1 MSLMRLWAVAKKEAL
16 HIRRDRPSLV
26 ISFVLPV
33 AMLFLFGY
41 AVTTDVDEIKT
52 AVLDA
57 DRTKASRELV
67 TAFSASGYFNVTAYP
82 LSRRDVEKLITGG
95 KVKAAIVIPAG
106 YARSLARGDVAP
118 VQPIIDGSEPTTA
131 RTVLQAGELIA
142 RAHSRKLMLTAIDKS
157 GRTIPLAGDAGRG
170 LLARE
175 PHPAHLFSRGPAGHH
190 LEGRRARRTNFTG
203 SILSGVRLRHPCSRG
218 VAFRQDAR
226 LSAQIGEQICV
237 RCACPG
243 RRRLL

>member
-190 LEGRRARRTNFTG
+190 LEGRRAR
-203 SILSGVRLRHPCSRG
+203 
-218 VAFRQDAR
+218 
-226 LSAQIGEQICV
+226 
-237 RCACPG
+237 
-243 RRRLL
+243 